1 MTFKIIFLFLVR
13 NKMSDEKQKYQ
24 CPCGSLVLKA
34 NQKQHEKTKKHI
46 NANCVAQSN
55 FPVINQLRSAGGELQ
70 QHVKGGKKPRKQ
82 PEPEDFSDDDVE
94 DEDDQFEDDDNDGWE
109 EDVSALLEAMNSKLD
124 NLLTALHV
132 DVMKV
137 MDRNEQ
143 MEARLAGMLVE
154 LKSSMAQSGT
164 SSVASQLPNQQHV
177 SVEAK
182 KLYINEKCQ

>member
-1 MTFKIIFLFLVR
+1 
-13 NKMSDEKQKYQ
+13 MSDEKQKYQ

-34 NQKQHEKTKKHI
+34 NQKQHEKTKKHM
-46 NANCVAQSN
+46 NANCVTQSN
-55 FPVINQLRSAGGELQ
+55 FPVMNQLQ
-70 QHVKGGKKPRKQ
+70 QHVKGGKKPRKE

-94 DEDDQFEDDDNDGWE
+94 EDDQFEDDENEGWE

-132 DVMKV
+132 DVMKAI
-137 MDRNEQ
+137 DRNEQ

-154 LKSSMAQSGT
+154 LK
-164 SSVASQLPNQQHV
+164 ASIPNQQHV

-182 KLYINEKCQ
+182 KPYINEKCQ

>member
-1 MTFKIIFLFLVR
+1 
-13 NKMSDEKQKYQ
+13 MSDEKQKYQ

-34 NQKQHEKTKKHI
+34 NQKQHEKTKKHM
-46 NANCVAQSN
+46 NANCVTQSN
-55 FPVINQLRSAGGELQ
+55 FPVMNQLQ
-70 QHVKGGKKPRKQ
+70 QHVKSGKKPRKE

-94 DEDDQFEDDDNDGWE
+94 EDDQFEDDDNEGWE

-132 DVMKV
+132 DVMKAI
-137 MDRNEQ
+137 DRNEQ

-154 LKSSMAQSGT
+154 LKASMA
-164 SSVASQLPNQQHV
+164 QQHV

-182 KLYINEKCQ
+182 KPYINEKCQ

>member
-1 MTFKIIFLFLVR
+1 
-13 NKMSDEKQKYQ
+13 MSDEKQKYQ

-34 NQKQHEKTKKHI
+34 NQKQHEKTKKHM
-46 NANCVAQSN
+46 NATGN
-55 FPVINQLRSAGGELQ
+55 FPVTLAERSKMNQLQ
-70 QHVKGGKKPRKQ
+70 QHIKGGKKPRKHSHRAVEE

-94 DEDDQFEDDDNDGWE
+94 EDEDDQFEDDNEGWE
-109 EDVSALLEAMNSKLD
+109 EDVSALLEAINSKLD

-154 LKSSMAQSGT
+154 LKASMAQS
-164 SSVASQLPNQQHV
+164 VA
-177 SVEAK
+177 VEAK
-182 KLYINEKCQ
+182 KPYINEKCQ